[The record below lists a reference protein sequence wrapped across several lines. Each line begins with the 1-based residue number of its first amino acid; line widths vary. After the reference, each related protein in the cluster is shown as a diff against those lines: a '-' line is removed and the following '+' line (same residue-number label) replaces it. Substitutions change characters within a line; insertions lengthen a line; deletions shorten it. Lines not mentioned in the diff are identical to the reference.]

1 VSADP
6 LADAGDISHL
16 SGLYQWVGFDSDAS
30 GETNVTTVF
39 SQTGASQ
46 GVLTFGGL
54 DGAGEFAGALSSFD
68 DFGTALVETEDLSGV
83 AEFVVGLSLSSGPGD
98 IEFVVEDED
107 SRSSVLLTGVT
118 ASEQFYRISKSL
130 FSGIDWTKVKSIVVT
145 AAAGNVASSGTLNIR
160 LGDHPF
166 TVPVPTVM
174 PDTNATAA
182 DITLFPGLRQVLA
195 FDSNPPANADGTANV
210 MQLSST
216 MFNVYYN
223 VTNDDSFGGGI
234 CTFDDFETT
243 QKESWDL
250 SGFSEF
256 VVGLQLGSGN
266 GMIEFI
272 FEDADGAQSK
282 VMLLNIG
289 TTEQFYRISK
299 SLFSGIDWTRISN
312 TVMTVVN
319 KQVSEPQGILK
330 VRLGNLPH
338 TPLTIVSGTTYS
350 ATDLSVLNGTP
361 NVISGSGNTVNG
373 QANAIMNLTQT
384 SANGFH
390 YEYDLSPSNTSFTFA
405 LISNGEFVN
414 NAFVGE
420 YLSFADKRI
429 VIAARGSAGQRMK
442 IEIRDR
448 DQLKAIFI
456 LELQPYL
463 QNFVLNLSGGSIPP
477 NFAYTHIADITFVQ
491 DWNIG
496 SSLLNDVVTVE
507 TRGLDYIPP
516 MPDGDLEANRSGL
529 VQSALRYFEDGIDPA
544 THFPYDSMGANGVIP
559 GKYTQPTL
567 IGFYLQILG
576 EVVKGAIDNGM
587 TRAQALAEISAVL
600 TSLLNVQTNY
610 GWNGLIPWLNL
621 EPLGMSEKKVALG
634 DNANLAQSIA
644 TMIGA
649 LEGAGLAAAQ
659 LDPIRNNAHLFI
671 NNQADGYAAFVDPVW
686 GLFRGDYVWTTN
698 PAAGTF
704 QNYIDRVGSEFRGA
718 VAFLR
723 AYFPAKVPAS
733 VWDNLKIVSNN
744 NYVDRDG
751 NIIQNLAA
759 WDGGAFQMFWPSLR
773 NDELSFIGFRNVL
786 YNQLVTQLDY
796 SYQNRLPGIA
806 SASLIPGNGYSGAV
820 GIPQISEANM
830 DPGATNIIIGDVG
843 STYSLAAAMCIDP
856 YAVLGWLDSIA
867 NLSNLNGSYGFFD
880 SARSNSEISRS
891 YIGVDVASM
900 ILGLTGGGAS
910 DFTTYLR
917 NHGLESAYN
926 QLYDSMSQKLAI
938 AKTDAV
944 FPNAPL
950 FPDRSLAVFSNIES
964 EGSINYFDAAT
975 TEKYGVRL
983 TYSDLRGTD
992 SGHFWKL
999 DELYDASANQLRI
1012 NYSARNTPDKVRIEL
1027 KDASGTVVYR
1037 TMITLDQGAE
1047 FRLIV
1052 ISLPDSSLL
1061 QAVKEIDLVV
1071 DADADSD
1078 PDGAATA
1085 DFTIHSI
1092 NFQRLPTVSLTPAA
1106 GLGAADVTTLP
1117 SGGTVVI
1124 DTAENGSGLASRVGN
1139 VSNLHYDVTAPG
1151 ARVTFRIDFDQNRTG
1166 ASKDFSGFSGIV
1178 FGLDSAQVDSVK
1190 IEIEDASGMKMTAH
1204 VSNVD
1209 VSRNYYKFL
1218 KSLAAERGV
1227 DMSRVKAIS
1236 LTVDGSS
1243 VSSGNEIGDLHLE
1256 IGGL

>member
-1 VSADP
+1 
-6 LADAGDISHL
+6 
-16 SGLYQWVGFDSDAS
+16 
-30 GETNVTTVF
+30 
-39 SQTGASQ
+39 
-46 GVLTFGGL
+46 
-54 DGAGEFAGALSSFD
+54 
-68 DFGTALVETEDLSGV
+68 
-83 AEFVVGLSLSSGPGD
+83 
-98 IEFVVEDED
+98 
-107 SRSSVLLTGVT
+107 
-118 ASEQFYRISKSL
+118 
-130 FSGIDWTKVKSIVVT
+130 
-145 AAAGNVASSGTLNIR
+145 
-160 LGDHPF
+160 
-166 TVPVPTVM
+166 
-174 PDTNATAA
+174 
-182 DITLFPGLRQVLA
+182 
-195 FDSNPPANADGTANV
+195 
-210 MQLSST
+210 
-216 MFNVYYN
+216 
-223 VTNDDSFGGGI
+223 
-234 CTFDDFETT
+234 
-243 QKESWDL
+243 
-250 SGFSEF
+250 
-256 VVGLQLGSGN
+256 
-266 GMIEFI
+266 
-272 FEDADGAQSK
+272 
-282 VMLLNIG
+282 
-289 TTEQFYRISK
+289 
-299 SLFSGIDWTRISN
+299 
-312 TVMTVVN
+312 
-319 KQVSEPQGILK
+319 
-330 VRLGNLPH
+330 
-338 TPLTIVSGTTYS
+338 
-350 ATDLSVLNGTP
+350 
-361 NVISGSGNTVNG
+361 
-373 QANAIMNLTQT
+373 MNLTQW
-384 SANGFH
+384 SSDAFQ
-390 YEYDLSPSNTSFTFA
+390 YEYDISPTNTAFTFVQITNGSFVDGNFA
-405 LISNGEFVN
+405 GEFLN
-414 NAFVGE
+414 
-420 YLSFADKRI
+420 FASRQY
-429 VIAARGSAGQRMK
+429 VFAAKGSAGQRIK
-442 IEIRDR
+442 VELRDINGF
-448 DQLKAIFI
+448 KASFVV
-456 LELQPYL
+456 ELQPYL
-463 QNFVLNLSGGSIPP
+463 QNFVLNLSGASIPG
-477 NFAYTHIADITFVQ
+477 NFVCTHVADITFVQ

-507 TRGLDYIPP
+507 TRGLDYIPS
-516 MPDGDLEANRSGL
+516 MPDGDFEANRSGL

-544 THFPYDSMGANGVIP
+544 THFPYDSMGANGVTP

-576 EVVKGAIDNGM
+576 EVVKGTIDNGM

-704 QNYIDRVGSEFRGA
+704 QNYIDRVGNEFRGA

-723 AYFPAKVPAS
+723 AYFPARVPAS
-733 VWDNLKIVSNN
+733 VWDNLKVVVNN

-843 STYSLAAAMCIDP
+843 STYSLAAAMNIDP

-1012 NYSARNTPDKVRIEL
+1012 NYSTRNTPDKVRIEL
-1027 KDASGTVVYR
+1027 KDASGTMVYR

-1092 NFQRLPTVSLTPAA
+1092 NFQHLPTVSLTPAA

-1139 VSNLHYDVTAPG
+1139 VSNLHYDVTAPE